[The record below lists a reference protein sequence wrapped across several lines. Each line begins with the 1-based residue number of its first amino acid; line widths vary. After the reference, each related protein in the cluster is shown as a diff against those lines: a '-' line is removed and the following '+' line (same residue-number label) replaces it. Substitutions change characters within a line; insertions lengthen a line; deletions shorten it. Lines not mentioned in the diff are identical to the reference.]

1 MFMSLLVFYRKQ
13 LGHQETMTVEVGWL
27 HRATVPCRG
36 GSQPSGRGEGPN
48 PQPADFLHTPFFL
61 TTVGGLVPNR
71 LTVETGA
78 PPGVAGTPNRV
89 ICAGCD
95 QTDKR
100 GRENQEDRRPWA
112 AEGSSGG
119 SGQKAPGAALVGR
132 EGITHCTSLGPAQTD

>member
-1 MFMSLLVFYRKQ
+1 
-13 LGHQETMTVEVGWL
+13 MTVEVGWP

-48 PQPADFLHTPFFL
+48 PQPADFLHTPFFFL
-61 TTVGGLVPNR
+61 TTAGVLVPNK

-78 PPGVAGTPNRV
+78 PPGVADTPNRV

-100 GRENQEDRRPWA
+100 GRENQEDRKALGRKEAAGDQARRPL
-112 AEGSSGG
+112 ERQCG
-119 SGQKAPGAALVGR
+119 GR
-132 EGITHCTSLGPAQTD
+132 EGITHCTSLGPAQAD